1 MLPLWLPVEANGW
14 CDGWACRIQPWPVW
28 SCITLL
34 LICFGRG
41 VEEEWK
47 LGLMAAWNLAW
58 NSDFLIHMHIL
69 FLSCKGFT
77 QYSAKA
83 QPVALYTPFFTSVLP
98 PNTAHAPVSYSQP
111 ESGSL
116 CLWPLSA
123 LQQFLSLC
131 PSSPVAKVGPVD
143 KPLLDTD
150 LYFSEQ
156 GLCSLFQIASYKTS
170 LK

>member
-1 MLPLWLPVEANGW
+1 MGPCGSQWLMWWMGLQNPALASVKLHHPLVNLFWERGGRRMETWLNG
-14 CDGWACRIQPWPVW
+14 
-28 SCITLL
+28 SLK
-34 LICFGRG
+34 RG
-41 VEEEWK
+41 MKQW
-47 LGLMAAWNLAW
+47 LFDPHA
-58 NSDFLIHMHIL
+58 HTL

-98 PNTAHAPVSYSQP
+98 PSTAHAPVSYSQP